1 MPCGMWD
8 LISPTGPPGKSL
20 LGGFQTN
27 VTNLMNLSQLWE
39 IVEDRGALC
48 ASVHGIAESQ
58 TQLSDWTT
66 TTLIYKG

>member
-8 LISPTGPPGKSL
+8 HNSPSGPPGKSL

-39 IVEDRGALC
+39 IVEDRGGLQ
-48 ASVHGIAESQ
+48 ASVQGIAKSQ
-58 TQLSDWTT
+58 TQLSE
-66 TTLIYKG
+66 